1 MRRRDE
7 ADRRGERGATALE
20 VAVLTPVV
28 LMVVAVMVGGA
39 RVWFARAAVADV
51 AHSAARAASLARDP
65 GAARQ
70 QAQAAA
76 ATGLSTAGLR
86 CAGRSVSVDVSG
98 FAVAVGTPA
107 QVTARVQCRVELAD
121 LIGFGLPGSV
131 DASVQ
136 AVSALDTYRR
146 R

>member
-1 MRRRDE
+1 MNRHGG
-7 ADRRGERGATALE
+7 DRSERGATALE

-65 GAARQ
+65 GTARQ
-70 QAQAAA
+70 QAQTTAAA
-76 ATGLSTAGLR
+76 GLATAGLR
-86 CAGRSVSVDVSG
+86 CADRSVSVDIGG

-107 QVTARVQCRVELAD
+107 NITARVQCRVQLAD
-121 LIGFGLPGSV
+121 LVGFGIPGSI
-131 DASVQ
+131 DASAQ